1 VLPVGGIT
9 DRSRRLVVDGVP
21 VATGVLAV
29 GDAMACTN
37 PVGGRGI
44 SLGLMH
50 AVGTAEVV
58 QQHLDDPVALAR
70 AQHAMTQSRLMPWYR
85 STVEFDRQRMAQIQ
99 AAIQGRPP
107 LPPTGPGEALPIAMM
122 YDASLFRAAL
132 EITSVLALPSEI
144 FPQRGVVER
153 ILELADIHPAL
164 TPPGPSRD
172 ELLVEHRAARRS
184 HSSRAR
190 ELLRRLS
197 DWALTLEG
205 DRLVKVWTYHGKKN
219 MLTLLPRLVDEG
231 AGLVTIYND
240 NGRGYLQFWSTVFDR
255 RAPNAL
261 AKINEAIAPA
271 IVGRG
276 NTIRDIPDNLLE
288 LLTRA
293 YREAASPSVAAV
305 RA

>member
-1 VLPVGGIT
+1 
-9 DRSRRLVVDGVP
+9 
-21 VATGVLAV
+21 
-29 GDAMACTN
+29 
-37 PVGGRGI
+37 
-44 SLGLMH
+44 
-50 AVGTAEVV
+50 
-58 QQHLDDPVALAR
+58 
-70 AQHAMTQSRLMPWYR
+70 
-85 STVEFDRQRMAQIQ
+85 
-99 AAIQGRPP
+99 
-107 LPPTGPGEALPIAMM
+107 
-122 YDASLFRAAL
+122 
-132 EITSVLALPSEI
+132 
-144 FPQRGVVER
+144 
-153 ILELADIHPAL
+153 
-164 TPPGPSRD
+164 
-172 ELLVEHRAARRS
+172 
-184 HSSRAR
+184 
-190 ELLRRLS
+190 
-197 DWALTLEG
+197 
-205 DRLVKVWTYHGKKN
+205 